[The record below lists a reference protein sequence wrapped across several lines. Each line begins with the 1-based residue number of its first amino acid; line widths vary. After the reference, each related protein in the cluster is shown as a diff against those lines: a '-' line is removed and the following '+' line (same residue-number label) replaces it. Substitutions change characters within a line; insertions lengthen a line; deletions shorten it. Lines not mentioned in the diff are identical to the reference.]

1 MSLVLNVE
9 ILGEFKKLT
18 SATQGAQSSLQGLQD
33 RVGNIA
39 TNISRFVGALGITLG
54 FTALIRGV
62 QDSVAAA
69 SDLEQQFGALDAIFK
84 DNSDEMKVFSK
95 EMNKIGLSSAQAAKE
110 SAYLGSMLK
119 GSGLSLEDTTGK
131 TKDLVRLAG
140 DLAATYGGPT
150 SDAVRAIGSLMR
162 GERDPIER
170 YGVSLKQVDIN
181 AQMLT
186 DAKNGLVFASEK
198 EAAMNATLTLL
209 YQKTGDAQGQAAR
222 EADSFASKT
231 AELQARMTDAQA
243 TIADSLLPA
252 LVLVSE
258 WFIDILPE
266 VQKFGDGL
274 VLALDDPEVKKA
286 ITNMQTA
293 LGNLGLTIGTLF
305 GSTETDE
312 AKGFLNFWI
321 MLAGAIQV
329 IANLLSA
336 LGAPIAAAFGN
347 TKPMENWLDT
357 MFDAILGLIPG
368 YTTNKA
374 ISNLQFEPLTTPPN
388 GFVSDKTAQVI
399 INTYNS
405 NITAQ
410 EIYDKIRRLNKSSGT
425 QGGNFFQ

>member
-18 SATQGAQSSLQGLQD
+18 TATQGAQSSLQGLQD
-33 RVGNIA
+33 RVGGIA
-39 TNISRFVGALGITLG
+39 SNISRFAGAIGISLG

-84 DNSDEMKVFSK
+84 DNADEMKVFSK
-95 EMNKIGLSSAQAAKE
+95 EMNEIGLSSAQAAKE

-119 GSGLSLEDTTGK
+119 GSGLSLEDTTDK

-150 SDAVRAIGSLMR
+150 ADAVRAIGALMR

-170 YGVSLKQVDIN
+170 YGVSLKQVDID
-181 AQMLT
+181 AQRLI

-198 EAAMNATLTLL
+198 EANMNATLTLL
-209 YQKTGDAQGQAAR
+209 YEKTGDAQGQAAR
-222 EADSFASKT
+222 EADSFAAKT
-231 AELQARMTDAQA
+231 AELQARLTDAQA

-258 WFIDILPE
+258 WFIDVLPDI
-266 VQKFGDGL
+266 QKFGDGL
-274 VLALDDPEVKKA
+274 VGALDDPDVKKA
-286 ITNMQTA
+286 IDNMQTS
-293 LGNLGLTIGTLF
+293 LGNLGFTIGTLF
-305 GSTETDE
+305 GSTQTDE

-321 MLAGAIQV
+321 SLAGAIQL
-329 IANLLSA
+329 IANLLSG

-357 MFDAILGLIPG
+357 LFGLIPG
-368 YTTNKA
+368 YTADLNMRRAVAPA
-374 ISNLQFEPLTTPPN
+374 ITKVPD
-388 GFVSDKTAQVI
+388 GFVSDKSTQII

-405 NITAQ
+405 NMKAQ
-410 EIYDKIRRLNKSSGT
+410 DIYDKLRRLNKASGT

>member
-33 RVGNIA
+33 RVGGIA
-39 TNISRFVGALGITLG
+39 NNISRFVGALGITLG

-84 DNSDEMKVFSK
+84 NNADEMKVFSK
-95 EMNKIGLSSAQAAKE
+95 EMNEIGLSSAQAAKE

-119 GSGLSLEDTTGK
+119 GSGLSLEDTTDK

-181 AQMLT
+181 AQMLA

-209 YQKTGDAQGQAAR
+209 YEKTGDAQGQAAR
-222 EADSFASKT
+222 EADSFAAKT

-243 TIADSLLPA
+243 AIADSLLPA

-258 WFIDILPE
+258 WFIDVLPE

-274 VLALDDPEVKKA
+274 VGALDDPEVNKA
-286 ITNMQTA
+286 IEDMQTS
-293 LGNLGLTIGTLF
+293 LGNLGLTIGALW

-321 MLAGAIQV
+321 VLATTIKT
-329 IANLLSA
+329 IADLLAA
-336 LGAPIAAAFGN
+336 LGAPISAAFGN

-357 MFDAILGLIPG
+357 LFGLIPG
-368 YTTNKA
+368 YTADLNMRRAVAPA
-374 ISNLQFEPLTTPPN
+374 ITTVPN
-388 GFVSDKTAQVI
+388 GFVSDKTSQVI

-410 EIYDKIRRLNKSSGT
+410 EIYDKLRRLNKAAGT
-425 QGGNFFQ
+425 VGGNSFR

>member
-1 MSLVLNVE
+1 
-9 ILGEFKKLT
+9 
-18 SATQGAQSSLQGLQD
+18 
-33 RVGNIA
+33 
-39 TNISRFVGALGITLG
+39 
-54 FTALIRGV
+54 
-62 QDSVAAA
+62 
-69 SDLEQQFGALDAIFK
+69 
-84 DNSDEMKVFSK
+84 MKVFSK

-119 GSGLSLEDTTGK
+119 GSGLSLEDTTDK

-186 DAKNGLVFASEK
+186 DAKNGLVFATEK

-222 EADSFASKT
+222 EADSFAAKT

-243 TIADSLLPA
+243 TIADALLPA

-266 VQKFGDGL
+266 VQKFGEGL
-274 VLALDDPEVKKA
+274 VGALSDPEVDKA
-286 ITNMQTA
+286 IKDMQYA

-305 GSTETDE
+305 GSTQTEE
-312 AKGFLNFWI
+312 AKGFMNFWI
-321 MLAGAIQV
+321 VLTGIINTLAT
-329 IANLLSA
+329 LLSG
-336 LGAPIAAAFGN
+336 LLAPIAAAFGN

-357 MFDAILGLIPG
+357 ILENVMKVVPYLFNSIPRPLPLG
-368 YTTNKA
+368 PGIVPGQAPQTNQ
-374 ISNLQFEPLTTPPN
+374 IT
-388 GFVSDKTAQVI
+388 

-410 EIYDKIRRLNKSSGT
+410 EIYDKLRRLNKASGT
-425 QGGNFFQ
+425 AGGNFFQ